1 MGVIE
6 KTENKKGYKKTKL
19 GWIPED
25 WEVVRLKDIVVYS
38 QSGLSRKLSNND
50 IGLPVIRS
58 NNIKNNTIDFSEIK
72 YWYRNDPQG
81 ANTQNYVLQ
90 NNDILLNFI
99 NSLAQIGKCA
109 IFINSLN
116 RDTIFTTNIMRLKL
130 NPTKITPYFYIL
142 QTLNERYLYYIGSI
156 AKPAVN
162 QASFTSNDYKMYKI
176 SLPPITEQEKIA
188 EVLSCWDDGIEV
200 LEKLLDKKQLHKK
213 NLMRGLLSGKIPLKN
228 SKKNNSYR
236 KTILGEIPSN
246 WTVVKL
252 KNIFTRLE
260 EKNSKKNMLPVLT
273 NSATQGVIYQNE
285 YFDRSIVSETNTNNY
300 YIVYPNAFMYNPRI
314 SKNAPA
320 GPININK
327 LGEIGIASPL
337 YTIFYSKNDLCNS
350 FYELYFNTNLWNK
363 YMFNVANQG
372 ARHDRLNVTT
382 KDFINMPLPCP
393 PINEQQEIVEVLSS
407 YDEEIKLLDKKLEM
421 LKQQKKGLMQKLL
434 TGEIRVKI

>member
-1 MGVIE
+1 MTD
-6 KTENKKGYKKTKL
+6 KNANKIGYKKTKL

-25 WEVVRLKDIVVYS
+25 WEILKIRDIVDKIETGVSVNSESRPAKSNEFGILKTSCVKDGIFRAFENKFILEQELKRAKLHPCRNCIIVSRMNTPELVGENAYIPEDYKNLYIPDRLWQIYINNKTNS
-38 QSGLSRKLSNND
+38 KWLSYITGSKLF
-50 IGLPVIRS
+50 
-58 NNIKNNTIDFSEIK
+58 K
-72 YWYRNDPQG
+72 RN
-81 ANTQNYVLQ
+81 
-90 NNDILLNFI
+90 
-99 NSLAQIGKCA
+99 
-109 IFINSLN
+109 
-116 RDTIFTTNIMRLKL
+116 LKL
-130 NPTKITPYFYIL
+130 EATGTSNSMKNIAQESFLSQRIIFPTKI
-142 QTLNERYLYYIGSI
+142 
-156 AKPAVN
+156 
-162 QASFTSNDYKMYKI
+162 
-176 SLPPITEQEKIA
+176 EQDKIA
-188 EVLSCWDDGIEV
+188 EVLSCWDNGIEV
-200 LEKLLDKKQLHKK
+200 LEKLLEKKQLLKK
-213 NLMRGLLSGKIPLKN
+213 ALMQGLLSGKIPLKN
-228 SKKNNSYR
+228 SKKNNSYK

-320 GPININK
+320 GPINKNK

-363 YMFNVANQG
+363 YMLNVANQG

-421 LKQQKKGLMQKLL
+421 LKLQKKGLMQKLL

>member
-1 MGVIE
+1 MTD
-6 KTENKKGYKKTKL
+6 KNANKIGYKKTKL
-19 GWIPED
+19 GWIPEN
-25 WEVVRLKDIVVYS
+25 WKIVRLENCFTLTSGITKPQAISLFKDITYKYPIYGGNGIIGYTDVLFLKNDTILIGRVGEKCGCVY
-38 QSGLSRKLSNND
+38 LISNSD
-50 IGLPVIRS
+50 G
-58 NNIKNNTIDFSEIK
+58 
-72 YWYRNDPQG
+72 YWVTDN
-81 ANTQNYVLQ
+81 AL
-90 NNDILLNFI
+90 FI
-99 NSLAQIGKCA
+99 NSLK
-109 IFINSLN
+109 INFNFNFMYYQLLKQNLN
-116 RDTIFTTNIMRLKL
+116 KL
-130 NPTKITPYFYIL
+130 RSKSGQPLISQKPIYETMITF
-142 QTLNERYLYYIGSI
+142 
-156 AKPAVN
+156 
-162 QASFTSNDYKMYKI
+162 
-176 SLPPITEQEKIA
+176 PPIIEQEKIA

-200 LEKLLDKKQLHKK
+200 LEKLLEKKQLHKK
-213 NLMRGLLSGKIPLKN
+213 ALMRELLSGKIPLKN
-228 SKKNNSYR
+228 SKNNNSYK
-236 KTILGEIPSN
+236 KTSLGKIPSN

-320 GPININK
+320 GPINKNK

-337 YTIFYSKNDLCNS
+337 YTVFYSKNDLCNS

-407 YDEEIKLLDKKLEM
+407 YDEEIRLLDKKLEM
-421 LKQQKKGLMQKLL
+421 LKLQKKGLMQKLL
-434 TGEIRVKI
+434 TGEIRVKEI

>member
-1 MGVIE
+1 MTD
-6 KTENKKGYKKTKL
+6 KNANKIGYKKTKL

-25 WEVVRLKDIVVYS
+25 WEVVKLKNFAIS
-38 QSGLSRKLSNND
+38 L
-50 IGLPVIRS
+50 IGLTYRPENIVNKGLLVLRS
-58 NNIKNNTIDFSEIK
+58 SNIKNGKIV
-72 YWYRNDPQG
+72 YNDNVFVNCLVPPKLL
-81 ANTQNYVLQ
+81 TQED
-90 NNDILLNFI
+90 DILICVRNGSKNLV
-99 NSLAQIGKCA
+99 GKCA
-109 IFINSLN
+109 IVRKQDTNNSFGAFMSVI
-116 RDTIFTTNIMRLKL
+116 RS
-130 NPTKITPYFYIL
+130 
-142 QTLNERYLYYIGSI
+142 ERNKYLYHFFQTDI
-156 AKPAVN
+156 ARKQYLGTTSATINQITSKDLGLLNVVLPA
-162 QASFTSNDYKMYKI
+162 SYC
-176 SLPPITEQEKIA
+176 EQKKIA
-188 EVLSCWDDGIEV
+188 EVLSCWDEGIEV
-200 LEKLLDKKQLHKK
+200 LEKLLEKKQLLKK
-213 NLMRGLLSGKIPLKN
+213 ALMQGLLSGKIPLKN
-228 SKKNNSYR
+228 SQKNNSYK
-236 KTILGEIPSN
+236 KTILGKIPSN

-421 LKQQKKGLMQKLL
+421 LKLQKKGLMQKLL
-434 TGEIRVKI
+434 TGEIRIKA

>member
-1 MGVIE
+1 MTD
-6 KTENKKGYKKTKL
+6 KNANKIGYKKTKL

-176 SLPPITEQEKIA
+176 SLPPLTEQDKIA
-188 EVLSCWDDGIEV
+188 EVLSCWDEGIEI
-200 LEKLLDKKQLHKK
+200 LEKLLEKKQMLKK
-213 NLMRGLLSGKIPLKN
+213 ALMQGLLSGKIPLKN
-228 SKKNNSYR
+228 SQKNNSYK
-236 KTILGEIPSN
+236 KTILGKIPSN
-246 WTVVKL
+246 WAVVKL

-327 LGEIGIASPL
+327 LGENGIASPL
-337 YTIFYSKNDLCNS
+337 YTIFYSKNDLCNN

-363 YMFNVANQG
+363 YMFSVANQG

-393 PINEQQEIVEVLSS
+393 PINEQQKIVEVLSS
-407 YDEEIKLLDKKLEM
+407 YDEEIRLLDKKLEI

-434 TGEIRVKI
+434 TGEIRVKV